1 MEHQLQR
8 TVREGAI
15 VSPVIILR
23 GLDALYYSQL
33 YRLADRMIS
42 GVGAI
47 FCFHRVTEHGHR
59 SGFAPNAELELHTA
73 FLEELL
79 KMARTE
85 RWDIVTLDEVRRRL
99 VERSFA
105 RKFVCFTIDDV
116 YQDTQNL
123 AFPLF
128 QRYDAPFTAF
138 VTAGIP
144 ERSFPIWWFGLE
156 QILRVRDAL
165 WVIGPQGPRRLN
177 VAAPEAKMAAFV
189 DLVDTMRR
197 CSSPTAAFADLCRL
211 NDLTA
216 AELADD
222 IGVTWEGLKAM
233 SDSGL
238 VEVGAHTVNHPCLAD
253 LPSDEA
259 EWEMVQS
266 RRLIEERVGCPVRHF
281 AFPYGHAP
289 AAGPRDFAMAK
300 ALGFA
305 TAVTTRKR
313 VLVPADAERLHALPR
328 LVLNGHFQKRR
339 YAKVF
344 MSGVLGPIESAML
357 WLSENVGKFGDHK
370 KTAPSGLR
378 TSKGN
383 LIKIK

>member
-1 MEHQLQR
+1 MSPI
-8 TVREGAI
+8 I
-15 VSPVIILR
+15 VLR

-47 FCFHRVTEHGHR
+47 FCFHRVTEQGHR
-59 SGFAPNAELELHTA
+59 SGFAPNAELELRTG

-79 KMARTE
+79 KMARAE

-99 VERSFA
+99 VEHRFD

-116 YQDTQNL
+116 YQDTRHL
-123 AFPLF
+123 ALPLF

-138 VTAGIP
+138 VTTGIP
-144 ERSFPIWWFGLE
+144 DRSFPIWWFSLE
-156 QILRVRDAL
+156 QILRVREAL
-165 WVIGPQGPRRLN
+165 LVPGAQGARCLDLTT
-177 VAAPEAKMAAFV
+177 PEAKQEAFD
-189 DLVDTMRR
+189 DLVGIMRQ

-222 IGVTWEGLKAM
+222 IGITWEDLKAM
-233 SDSGL
+233 SVSGL
-238 VEVGAHTVNHPCLAD
+238 VEIGAHTMNHPCMAD
-253 LPSDEA
+253 LPADEA
-259 EWEMVQS
+259 EREMVHS
-266 RRLIEERVGCPVRHF
+266 RRIIEERLGCPVRHF

-289 AAGPRDFAMAK
+289 ACGPRDFGMAK
-300 ALGFA
+300 AVGYA

-339 YAKVF
+339 YAKVY

-357 WLSENVGKFGDHK
+357 WFSQNVAKSSPSK
-370 KTAPSGLR
+370 KRQQTV
-378 TSKGN
+378 
-383 LIKIK
+383 